1 MLTKVFDL
9 LKLNMWGTV
18 ISTSIITLLIMVLLH
33 QTYNH
38 LQATLTVPKV
48 SDLVQRPEK
57 KYKEINDIIETPVVS
72 AKPVNTTEMKDEL
85 RSFLTRLRH

>member
-38 LQATLTVPKV
+38 LQATLTVPKI

-72 AKPVNTTEMKDEL
+72 AKPVNTREMKDEL

>member
-72 AKPVNTTEMKDEL
+72 AKPVNTSEMKDEL